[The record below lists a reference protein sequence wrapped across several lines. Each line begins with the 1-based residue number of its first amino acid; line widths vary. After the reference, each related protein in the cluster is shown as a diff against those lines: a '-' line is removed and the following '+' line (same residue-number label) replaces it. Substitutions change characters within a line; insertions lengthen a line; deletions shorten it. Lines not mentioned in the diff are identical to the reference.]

1 MGRSVA
7 NELLDKSKEAMI
19 SAVQIYNNPLIRFK
33 SEMFI
38 ITAII
43 SWTYLMHAYY
53 RRIGIE
59 YRYYRQRGQRKKYD
73 RTKNG
78 AYKHWEL
85 ERCIN
90 EEFSPLD
97 KGTANNLRFLIGIR
111 HEIEHQKTSS
121 IDEYI
126 GAKLQA
132 CALNYSRELVK
143 MFGEEHNIK
152 DNLSLA
158 IQFSPISPE
167 QETLLRVD
175 SDDGIPSNVKNFI
188 TTFESE
194 LDDEELKSS
203 CYSYKLVYIPMQ
215 VNRANQADKAIEFIS
230 PDNINTKDVERIL
243 VKAVEKKKFLPS
255 EIVKMMNDEG
265 YSTFTMYYHTQLWHE
280 KDAKNKKYNFGVQ
293 VAKQWYWYA
302 NWVNVVREH
311 CQKNNF

>member
-1 MGRSVA
+1 MGRSIT
-7 NELLDKSKEAMI
+7 NELLDKSKEAMV
-19 SAVQIYNNPLIRFK
+19 SAVQIYNNPLIKFK

-53 RRIGIE
+53 SKESID
-59 YRYYRQRGQRKKYD
+59 YRYFHMRGKRKRYD

-90 EEFSPLD
+90 EQASPLD

-111 HEIEHQKTSS
+111 HEIEHQKTDS

-132 CALNYSRELVK
+132 CALNYNREIIK
-143 MFGEEHNIK
+143 MFGDKHSIK

-167 QETLLRVD
+167 QEQLLRKESVNE
-175 SDDGIPSNVKNFI
+175 IPSNVKNFI
-188 TTFESE
+188 ATFESE
-194 LDDEELKSS
+194 LDDEELKSLY
-203 CYSYKLVYIPMQ
+203 YSYKIVYIPIQ
-215 VNRANQADKAIEFIS
+215 VNRANQADKAVEFIS
-230 PDNINTKDVERIL
+230 PDSDKAKDVEHVL
-243 VKAVEKKKFLPS
+243 VKAVEKAKFLPGD
-255 EIVKMMNDEG
+255 IVKMMKDEG
-265 YSTFTMYYHTQLWHE
+265 YFTFSMHDHTQLWKA
-280 KDAKNKKYNFGVQ
+280 KDAKNKKYNYGVK
-293 VAKQWYWYA
+293 VSKQWYWYE
-302 NWVNVVREH
+302 NWIDVVRDY

>member
-53 RRIGIE
+53 RKRGVE
-59 YRYYRQRGQRKKYD
+59 YRYYRQRGQRKKFD
-73 RTKNG
+73 KTKNG

-90 EEFSPLD
+90 EEQSPLD

-111 HEIEHQKTSS
+111 HEIEHQKTDS

-132 CALNYSRELVK
+132 CALNYSRESVK
-143 MFGEEHNIK
+143 RFGEEHNIR

-158 IQFSPISPE
+158 IQFSPITPE
-167 QETLLRVD
+167 QESLLRSASED
-175 SDDGIPSNVKNFI
+175 IIPSNIRNFI
-188 TTFESE
+188 STFESE
-194 LDDEELKSS
+194 LDDEELRSLS
-203 CYSYKLVYIPMQ
+203 YSYKIVYIPMQ

-230 PDNINTKDVERIL
+230 PDNINSKDVERVLI
-243 VKAVEKKKFLPS
+243 KAVEKQKFLPS
-255 EIVKMMNDEG
+255 EIVKMMKKEG
-265 YSTFTMYYHTQLWHE
+265 YSTFSMHYHTKLWQA

-293 VAKQWYWYA
+293 VAKQWYWYE
-302 NWVNVVREH
+302 NWVYVVREH
-311 CQKNNF
+311 CQRSDP